1 MFEDLFGF
9 NKINL
14 LFSKKIEGDYKDCL
28 NNYTKEQLE
37 YILNFLNISY
47 KSSLKKEMLVEL
59 LKDYIFDNLED
70 IVSNLPIV
78 LLENLEDLVIYL
90 DGYCLELC
98 DFGLAF
104 GFDCGDDYELYIPN
118 DLKNRLK
125 EVINKDVYRKVW
137 LSDIKEFVKLY
148 FWMHGLV
155 SKEKIVEEYENVAHK
170 KVDWIWVFENLNDEF
185 KIYEINKEE
194 YLWPKS
200 VLLDP
205 LKEDVSLDFYYPEK
219 EIMIL
224 NMAYCLDIIKKIGS
238 FLNIEDNRIITSF
251 IKYVLLKYQDND
263 KIVSDFAL
271 EYNLNKRQSNELKRI
286 LDVDFLFPVWQY
298 GGRTK
303 EQHDI
308 KYFNLTKMPKDK
320 KILSCLKAL
329 DDVAISRLYDTYNV
343 KSLKALCDAIM
354 SSFEDTVVNFD
365 NEFIN
370 YLLDIDEV
378 DDELPFSNEIAV
390 GFFYMYKGENKKSII
405 IPREIEHILKRNLY
419 DDEVFSNDLIYGYLV
434 YNGALERKKL
444 QHILK
449 SRHNIH
455 FTLPELD
462 RLVISHGA
470 FIQNGLYVLVN
481 NMDKEIL
488 KDILGGQEKYG
499 IKELIYDDTI
509 LWLDDIIADE
519 LGYVL
524 EDSDLK
530 DMERNFLIASTIYM
544 MHINKYSLDTIKQM
558 MQDNGISLNKRVE
571 RKFDS
576 KVIEFLDE
584 IPLWVSGGY
593 SHAELD
599 NENVTL
605 PF

>member
-155 SKEKIVEEYENVAHK
+155 SKEKIVEEYENVANK

-185 KIYEINKEE
+185 KIYEINNEE

-251 IKYVLLKYQDND
+251 IKYVLLKYQDID

-271 EYNLNKRQSNELKRI
+271 EYNLNKRKSNELKRI

-320 KILSCLKAL
+320 KLLSCLKAL
-329 DDVAISRLYDTYNV
+329 DDVAISRLYDAYNV
-343 KSLKALCDAIM
+343 KSLKALRDAIV
-354 SSFEDTVVNFD
+354 SSFEDIAVNFD

-370 YLLDIDEV
+370 YLLDIDEI
-378 DDELPFSNEIAV
+378 DDELPFSNGVAV

-434 YNGALERKKL
+434 YNGALERKNL

-530 DMERNFLIASTIYM
+530 DMERDFLIVSTIYM

>member
-90 DGYCLELC
+90 DEYCLELC

-185 KIYEINKEE
+185 KIYEINNEE

-219 EIMIL
+219 EIMVL

-238 FLNIEDNRIITSF
+238 FLNIEDERIINSF
-251 IKYVLLKYQDND
+251 IKYVLLKYQDID
-263 KIVSDFAL
+263 KIVSDFTL
-271 EYNLNKRQSNELKRI
+271 EYNLTNKQRDELKRI

-320 KILSCLKAL
+320 KLLSCLKAL

-343 KSLKALCDAIM
+343 KSLKVLRDAIM
-354 SSFEDTVVNFD
+354 SSFEDIAVNFD

-378 DDELPFSNEIAV
+378 DDELPFSNEIVV

-434 YNGALERKKL
+434 YNGALERKTL

-455 FTLPELD
+455 F
-462 RLVISHGA
+462 S
-470 FIQNGLYVLVN
+470 
-481 NMDKEIL
+481 
-488 KDILGGQEKYG
+488 
-499 IKELIYDDTI
+499 
-509 LWLDDIIADE
+509 
-519 LGYVL
+519 
-524 EDSDLK
+524 
-530 DMERNFLIASTIYM
+530 
-544 MHINKYSLDTIKQM
+544 
-558 MQDNGISLNKRVE
+558 
-571 RKFDS
+571 
-576 KVIEFLDE
+576 
-584 IPLWVSGGY
+584 
-593 SHAELD
+593 
-599 NENVTL
+599 
-605 PF
+605 

>member
-9 NKINL
+9 NKINF
-14 LFSKKIEGDYKDCL
+14 LFNKKIEGDYENIL

-37 YILNFLNISY
+37 HILNFLNISY
-47 KSSLKKEMLVEL
+47 KSNLKKKKLVEL
-59 LKDYIFDNLED
+59 LKNYIFNNLDD

-78 LLENLEDLVIYL
+78 MLENLDDLVNDS

-98 DFGLAF
+98 DLGLTFGY
-104 GFDCGDDYELYIPN
+104 DCADDYKLYLPN
-118 DLKNRLK
+118 DLKNKLK
-125 EVINKDVYRKVW
+125 HVINKDVYKKVW

-148 FWMHGLV
+148 FWTYGLV
-155 SKEKIVEEYENVAHK
+155 SKEIIVEEYESLVHK
-170 KVDWIWVFENLNDEF
+170 KVDWTWIFEKLNDEF
-185 KIYEINKEE
+185 TTCEINNVEF
-194 YLWPKS
+194 LWPKS

-205 LKEDVSLDFYYPEK
+205 LKEDISLDFYYPGK
-219 EIMIL
+219 EIIVL
-224 NMAYCLDIIKKIGS
+224 NMAYCLDVIRKIAI
-238 FLNIEDNRIITSF
+238 FLNIEDERIINSF
-251 IKYVLLKYQDND
+251 IKYVLLKYQDNA
-263 KIVSDFAL
+263 KIVSDFTL
-271 EYNLNKRQSNELKRI
+271 EYNLNKKQRDELEKI
-286 LDVDFLFPVWQY
+286 LDVDFLFPIWQY

-320 KILSCLKAL
+320 KLLSCLKAL
-329 DDVAISRLYDTYNV
+329 DDMALSRLYDAYDV
-343 KSLKALCDAIM
+343 KSLKALRDAIM
-354 SSFEDTVVNFD
+354 MSFEDIVINFD
-365 NEFIN
+365 NEFID
-370 YLLDIDEV
+370 YLLNIDEV
-378 DDELPFSNEIAV
+378 EDELPFSSGIVV
-390 GFFYMYKGENKKSII
+390 GFFYLYKGEDKESII
-405 IPREIEHILKRNLY
+405 IPREIEQILKRNTY
-419 DDEVFSNDLIYGYLV
+419 DDDIFGNDLIYGYLV
-434 YNGALERKKL
+434 YNGALERKTL
-444 QHILK
+444 QSILE
-449 SRHNIH
+449 SRHDIH
-455 FTLPELD
+455 FTLSELD
-462 RLVISHGA
+462 RLVISYGA
-470 FIQNGLYVLVN
+470 FIQNGLYVLIN
-481 NMDKEIL
+481 NMDKDIL
-488 KDILGGQEKYG
+488 KDILVGQEKYG

-530 DMERNFLIASTIYM
+530 DMERDSLIASTIYM

>member
-9 NKINL
+9 NKIDL

-37 YILNFLNISY
+37 HILNFLNISY
-47 KSSLKKEMLVEL
+47 KSSFKKEMLVEL
-59 LKDYIFDNLED
+59 LKDYMFDNLED
-70 IVSNLPIV
+70 IVNNLPIV
-78 LLENLEDLVIYL
+78 MLENLDDLVNDL

-98 DFGLAF
+98 DLGLAF

-148 FWMHGLV
+148 FWMQGLV
-155 SKEKIVEEYENVAHK
+155 SKEKIVEEYENVANK

-185 KIYEINKEE
+185 KIYEINNEE

-205 LKEDVSLDFYYPEK
+205 LKEDISLDFYYPEK
-219 EIMIL
+219 EIMVL

-238 FLNIEDNRIITSF
+238 FLNIEDNRIINSF
-251 IKYVLLKYQDND
+251 IKYVLLKYQDNG

-271 EYNLNKRQSNELKRI
+271 EYNLNKKQSNELKRI
-286 LDVDFLFPVWQY
+286 LDVEFLFPVWQY

-320 KILSCLKAL
+320 KLLSCLKAL

-343 KSLKALCDAIM
+343 KSLKALRDAIM
-354 SSFEDTVVNFD
+354 TSFEDIAINFD

-378 DDELPFSNEIAV
+378 DDELPFSNGIVA
-390 GFFYMYKGENKKSII
+390 GFFYIYKGKDKESII
-405 IPREIEHILKRNLY
+405 IPREIEQILKRNTY

-434 YNGALERKKL
+434 YNGALERKIL

-462 RLVISHGA
+462 RLVVSYGA
-470 FIQNGLYVLVN
+470 FIQNGLYVLVD
-481 NMDKEIL
+481 NMDKETL
-488 KDILGGQEKYG
+488 KDILDGQEKYG

-524 EDSDLK
+524 EDADLK
-530 DMERNFLIASTIYM
+530 DIERKSLIAFTIYM
-544 MHINKYSLDTIKQM
+544 MHINKYSIDVIKDV
-558 MQDNGISLNKRVE
+558 MQDCGISLNKKIE
-571 RKFDS
+571 REFDS

-584 IPLWVSGGY
+584 FPLWVCGGY
-593 SHAELD
+593 CQVELD
-599 NENVTL
+599 CENVAL

>member
-37 YILNFLNISY
+37 HILNFFNISY

-78 LLENLEDLVIYL
+78 QLENLEDLVIYL

-104 GFDCGDDYELYIPN
+104 GFDCGDDYELYIPD

-148 FWMHGLV
+148 FWMYGLV

-185 KIYEINKEE
+185 KIYEINNEE

-205 LKEDVSLDFYYPEK
+205 LKEDISLDFYYPEK
-219 EIMIL
+219 EIMVL

-238 FLNIEDNRIITSF
+238 FLNIEDNRIINSF

-263 KIVSDFAL
+263 IIVSDFAL
-271 EYNLNKRQSNELKRI
+271 EYNLNKKQSNELKRI

-320 KILSCLKAL
+320 KLLSCLKAL

-343 KSLKALCDAIM
+343 KSLKALRDAIM
-354 SSFEDTVVNFD
+354 TSFEDIAINFD
-365 NEFIN
+365 NEFIDC
-370 YLLDIDEV
+370 LLDIDEV
-378 DDELPFSNEIAV
+378 DDELPFSNGIVA
-390 GFFYMYKGENKKSII
+390 GFFYLYKGKDKESII
-405 IPREIEHILKRNLY
+405 IPREIEQILKRNTY

-434 YNGALERKKL
+434 YNGALERKIL

-462 RLVISHGA
+462 RLVVSYGA
-470 FIQNGLYVLVN
+470 FIQNGLYVLVD
-481 NMDKEIL
+481 NMDKETL
-488 KDILGGQEKYG
+488 KDILDGQEKYG

-524 EDSDLK
+524 EDADLK
-530 DMERNFLIASTIYM
+530 DIERKSLIAFTIYM
-544 MHINKYSLDTIKQM
+544 MHINKYSIGAIKELL
-558 MQDNGISLNKRVE
+558 QDCGISLNKKIE
-571 RKFDS
+571 REFDS

-584 IPLWVSGGY
+584 IPLWICGGY
-593 SHAELD
+593 CQVELD
-599 NENVTL
+599 CENVAL